1 MICAKAQDGKGVVL
15 TLDRK
20 AKTPLKDPI
29 RVEYPLKVRKYTK
42 AHLDYLI
49 RSQAE
54 ESIHIEFKSGNALG
68 RTDNKKKE
76 ISKDVSSMANAD
88 GGIIIYGLTER
99 DHKASGYGFVD
110 GNRYP
115 KEWLEQVIN
124 SKIKRRIPELTIDVI
139 RVQNKISQSIYVV
152 RIPRSPEAPHMA
164 SDSRYYKRF
173 NFESVQMAEYEVRDL
188 FNRTSE
194 TRLKLLPVEFK
205 GEVIENNPSGIRT
218 FRLHVVAD
226 VQNISR
232 SIETVYKTILRLPAD
247 VFESSKSHGLEH
259 YFRKYKKGE
268 ALLNIPASTPLFPQE
283 VNTLANFYLD
293 IRKEHVDGLAK
304 HPMKIRFYYSNG
316 IYELEYYLDTKLK
329 VKGKQLQKTDFA

>member
-1 MICAKAQDGKGVVL
+1 MKEE
-15 TLDRK
+15 
-20 AKTPLKDPI
+20 I

-54 ESIHIEFKSGNALG
+54 ESVHIEFKSGSALG

-110 GNRYP
+110 GNKYP

-139 RVQNKISQSIYVV
+139 RIQNKISQSIYVV
-152 RIPRSPEAPHMA
+152 RIPRSSEAPHMA
-164 SDSRYYKRF
+164 SDGRYYKRY
-173 NFESVQMAEYEVRDL
+173 NFESIQMAEYEVRDL

-194 TRLKLLPVEFK
+194 TRLKLLPVEFR
-205 GEVIENNPSGIRT
+205 GEVIENGPAGIGT
-218 FRLHVVAD
+218 YRLHAVLD

-232 SIETVYKTILRLPAD
+232 SIENVYKTILRLPAE
-247 VFESSKSHGLEH
+247 VFESSKANGLDR
-259 YFRKYKKGE
+259 YFRKYRKGE
-268 ALLNIPASTPLFPQE
+268 AILNIPASTPLFPQE

-293 IRKEHVDGLAK
+293 IRKEHLEALSK
-304 HPMKIRFYYSNG
+304 YPMKIRFYYSNG

-329 VKGKQLQKTDFA
+329 VQGKQLRLSDFA